1 MSSEVVNRML
11 GGRISLLDLAVSL
24 RTWLHVL
31 AANSRTERDPTNDSR
46 DLLLHHAVRQNHG
59 TLDGT
64 IDDMLF
70 VIQQKSIANRETT
83 PIRGSRN
90 TKRWSLRP
98 LHSRISTDQAKAKQE
113 TCSIRGKKLEAC
125 SPLTTRRGRKARRRR
140 SRACH
145 RRRHR

>member
-1 MSSEVVNRML
+1 MLPPICLEV
-11 GGRISLLDLAVSL
+11 GGKISLSDLAVSL

-31 AANSRTERDPTNDSR
+31 AATAELGEILRATAGIFGCTTPEDMTTK
-46 DLLLHHAVRQNHG
+46 HW
-59 TLDGT
+59 DGT

-70 VIQQKSIANRETT
+70 VIQQKSIANRTT
-83 PIRGSRN
+83 PLGGSRN
-90 TKRWSLRP
+90 TKDDLYD
-98 LHSRISTDQAKAKQE
+98 L
-113 TCSIRGKKLEAC
+113 SIRVYPQIKPKQNRKRVASEAKLEAR